1 MFTSV
6 ARGTTTKS
14 APMREKLR
22 AMPSRNAQP
31 ATKLAKPMPTPSIT
45 AMPRKIARSRRRPT
59 FCAAKRISSQ
69 RSCRRRDIAFS
80 GRMTLVSQENVP
92 GLVDLHAQI
101 RGPADVRIESLAEAA
116 VRLGDL
122 PCARGRL
129 EPQHVERLLPRHA
142 QAPVAAPFR
151 HAREASLGAPM
162 LELRSRLLQ
171 ISA

>member
-1 MFTSV
+1 
-6 ARGTTTKS
+6 
-14 APMREKLR
+14 
-22 AMPSRNAQP
+22 
-31 ATKLAKPMPTPSIT
+31 
-45 AMPRKIARSRRRPT
+45 
-59 FCAAKRISSQ
+59 
-69 RSCRRRDIAFS
+69 
-80 GRMTLVSQENVP
+80 MTLVSQENVP